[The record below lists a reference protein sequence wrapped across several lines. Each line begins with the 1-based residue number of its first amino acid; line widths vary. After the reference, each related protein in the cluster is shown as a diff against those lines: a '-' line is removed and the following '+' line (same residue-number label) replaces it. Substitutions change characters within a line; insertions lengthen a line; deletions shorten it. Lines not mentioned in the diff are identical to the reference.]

1 MKKQLFTICAAM
13 LIALTSCKK
22 DDTTPASTFVL
33 DANDLKGDILDGT
46 VTLKSGTTYKLTGAL
61 TVKLGATL
69 TIEPG
74 TIIEAQTALGATTLF
89 VTIERGAR
97 IDARGTEASPITF
110 TSTGTAAGSWGGLII
125 CGKAP
130 NNIGID
136 AQSEITGVVYG
147 GSNAADNSGTVQYVV
162 IKNSGSK
169 INATKEFNGLSLFSC
184 GTGTTLDHIASI
196 NGNDDAFEFY
206 GGTVNASYLYAA
218 NNDDDNFDFD
228 EGYVG
233 TLNYCYGINTN
244 LNASSDSRGIEGDG
258 NPTNFVAL
266 PLTNPTITNVSLI
279 GRGSAAVVTSGVQNE
294 AVKLRRGMK
303 GQLSNIF
310 MQGYKQAVGV
320 EHDETIAFVAPGSLK
335 LTTGQIVDC
344 PTKTVGKNTAG
355 AAVDVSAVL
364 VEGTTTGAGAGA
376 AKPTWAAFVK

>member
-33 DANDLKGDILDGT
+33 NSNDLKGEILDGT

-61 TVKLGATL
+61 NVKSGATL
-69 TIEPG
+69 VIEPG
-74 TIIEAQTALGATTLF
+74 TIVEAQTDLGATTLF
-89 VTIERGAR
+89 VTIERGAK
-97 IDARGTEASPITF
+97 INAKGTEASPIIF
-110 TSTGTAAGSWGGLII
+110 TSTGTDAGSWGGLILV
-125 CGKAP
+125 GKAP

-147 GSNAADNSGTVQYVV
+147 GTNPADNSGVVSYVI

-206 GGTVNASYLYAA
+206 GGTVNASYLYAE

-233 TLNYCYGINTN
+233 TLNYCYGINKN
-244 LNASSDSRGIEGDG
+244 ANASSDSRGIEGDG
-258 NPTNFVAL
+258 NPTNFTAL

-279 GRGSAAVVTSGVQNE
+279 GRGSAAVTTSGVQIE

-310 MQGYKQAVGV
+310 MQGYAVGVGV
-320 EHDETIAFVAPGSLK
+320 EHDETIAFVTAGSLK
-335 LTTGQIVDC
+335 LANGQSTDITTA
-344 PTKTVGKNTAG
+344 TKGKNTAG
-355 AAVDVSAVL
+355 ATVDVSSVL
-364 VEGTTTGAGAGA
+364 TAGTNTGAGSGA
-376 AKPTWAAFVK
+376 VKPTWAAFVK